1 MGSVQNYG
9 LFVIIL
15 LVTVFAS
22 SSFTVC
28 FSFSDDIELVETEG
42 EENSDKNSVLEVEKD
57 SEEILIDVHNN
68 LNNSIFAVALPI
80 YMNVNYPVLY
90 PESTKPPPENV

>member
-28 FSFSDDIELVETEG
+28 FSFSDDIELVETEE
-42 EENSDKNSVLEVEKD
+42 EENSDKNSVLEEEKD
-57 SEEILIDVHNN
+57 SEEILIEVHNN

-90 PESTKPPPENV
+90 PESIKPPPENV

>member
-57 SEEILIDVHNN
+57 SEEILIEVHNN

-90 PESTKPPPENV
+90 PESIKPPPENV